1 MNAPTV
7 KITKLFALPAS
18 LSGILT
24 LLSACATYHVVPEH
38 LEARIQKDL
47 SWEQVMQ
54 HPVRYDGA
62 IVMWGGKVLEVTQSS
77 GRTQVEILHLPLD
90 RFLHPIDGPSTGRF
104 SAIDTKQEM
113 NDSAA
118 LQKDTLV
125 TVIGEIRGRGQ
136 TAEQDPS
143 DVHPLLLV
151 RDMTAWQREVGTR
164 AFPPGSPFTGSRPF
178 LFWDS
183 HRVAG
188 HE

>member
-1 MNAPTV
+1 M
-7 KITKLFALPAS
+7 KITTLPALPVP
-18 LSGILT
+18 LFGILT
-24 LLSACATYHVVPEH
+24 LMSACATYHVVPEH
-38 LEARIQKDL
+38 LEGRIQKDV

-54 HPVRYDGA
+54 HPGRYDGA
-62 IVMWGGKVLEVTQSS
+62 TVMWGGKVLDVTQSS
-77 GRTQVEILHLPLD
+77 GRTQVEIMHLPLD

-136 TAEQDPS
+136 TAEGDPS
-143 DVHPLLLV
+143 DLYPTLLV

-164 AFPPGSPFTGSRPF
+164 NFPPGSPFTGSRPF